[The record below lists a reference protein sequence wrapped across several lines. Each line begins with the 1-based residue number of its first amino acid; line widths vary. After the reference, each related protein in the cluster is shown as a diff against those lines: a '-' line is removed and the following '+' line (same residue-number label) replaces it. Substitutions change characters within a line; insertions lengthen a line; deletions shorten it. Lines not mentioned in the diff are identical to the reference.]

1 MFLGFFVLIPFEM
14 HSLYI
19 IYSKKLNR
27 YYTGETN
34 DISERLRKHNDHSYK
49 YAFTTAA
56 ADWELKLIKEIET
69 KEQAVYLEK
78 FIKRMKS
85 KVFIQ
90 KVIAQPNILD
100 ELLKNFQ

>member
-1 MFLGFFVLIPFEM
+1 M

-34 DISERLRKHNDHSYK
+34 DLPERLKTHNDHSYK
-49 YAFTTAA
+49 NAFTTAA
-56 ADWELKLIKEIET
+56 TDWELKLAKEIEK
-69 KEQAVYLEK
+69 KEKAVYLEK

-90 KVIAQPNILD
+90 KAIAQPNILD
-100 ELLKNFQ
+100 EYYLQ

>member
-1 MFLGFFVLIPFEM
+1 M

-19 IYSKKLNR
+19 LYSKKLDR

-34 DISERLRKHNDHSYK
+34 DIKERLKKHNDHSYK
-49 YAFTTAA
+49 NAFTAA
-56 ADWELKLIKEIET
+56 ASDWEVKLVQEIEN
-69 KEQAVYLEK
+69 KEKAVYLEK

-100 ELLKNFQ
+100 ELLKNF

>member
-1 MFLGFFVLIPFEM
+1 M

-19 IYSKKLNR
+19 IYSEKLNR
-27 YYTGETN
+27 YYTGETDN
-34 DISERLRKHNDHSYK
+34 MPERLKKHNDHSYK

-56 ADWELKLIKEIET
+56 SDWEVKLVKEIEN
-69 KEQAVYLEK
+69 KEKAVYLEK

-100 ELLKNFQ
+100 ELLKNF